1 MRLAHHLLR
10 HPSGVWHFRL
20 TVPADLR
27 EAFGLR
33 IIKRSLGTR
42 DPVKARAWAYAL
54 GARYAQLIA
63 KARTGAG
70 MGSEFEEY
78 LKQLSRFELT
88 QGPDGLSVKTN
99 GTYEDNV
106 AALEAMGYAVGVK
119 GPGFPS
125 GPHLVQLIAE
135 GHAKLAK
142 RPHSNAPTLA
152 EAINTYA
159 LVEGK
164 NLRPDTWEQR
174 KRACASFAKRIGG
187 KKRVDEITRPAVTA
201 WANELQVQ
209 GLSKRYVANMVS
221 HVSQIFDAQLRAGNI
236 PVGQNP
242 VKGVVVVKKAEKNAL
257 RDNGHAWEPLPVEA
271 LQRIYDPENLK
282 RTRGI
287 HVRWGALIGLYTGAR
302 VSEVAQIFIRDFIE
316 LDGVKCV
323 RLTNDSDGQSVKTEN
338 SKRLVPLHPDL
349 IKLGLWKR
357 VETLRKQGAE
367 RLFPD
372 MRIDSKSGAGNAI
385 SKSFSY
391 YLGALG
397 IKPRRAAGIVGFHSL
412 RKSVIQ
418 MLQGSTMPAERR
430 RALVGHEPGE
440 DVHQK
445 DYMRAWAAKE
455 LATFFPGLPWGKWLD
470 FNGLQKLLQ

>member
-10 HPSGVWHFRL
+10 HPSGTWHFRL

-27 EAFGLR
+27 EVFGLR

-42 DPVKARAWAYAL
+42 DPIKARAWAYAL

-106 AALEAMGYAVGVK
+106 AALAAMGYAVGVK

-125 GPHLVQLIAE
+125 GPFLKELITD

-142 RPHSNAPTLA
+142 RAQSSAPTLA
-152 EAINTYA
+152 EAIDIYA
-159 LVEGK
+159 KVDGK
-164 NLRPDTWEQR
+164 NLKPDTWEQR
-174 KRACASFAKRIGG
+174 KRACASFAKAIGG
-187 KKRVDEITRPAVTA
+187 KKRVDEITRPQVSA
-201 WANELQVQ
+201 WANQLQVD
-209 GLSKRYVANMVS
+209 GLAKRYVANMVS
-221 HVSQIFDAQLRAGNI
+221 HVAQVFEAQIRAGHI
-236 PVGQNP
+236 PVGQNV
-242 VKGVVVVKKAEKNAL
+242 VKGVVVVKKAEKDAL
-257 RDNGHAWEPLPVEA
+257 RDNGHAWEPLDVSA
-271 LQRIYDPENLK
+271 LQRIFDPENLK

-287 HVRWGALIGLYTGAR
+287 HVRWGALIGLYSGAR
-302 VSEVAQIFIRDFIE
+302 VSEVAQIFLRDFVE

-323 RLTNDSDGQSVKTEN
+323 RLTSDSDGQSLKTEN

-349 IKLGLWKR
+349 VKLGLWKR
-357 VETLRKQGAE
+357 VEALRKQGAE

-391 YLGALG
+391 YLGALD

-412 RKSVIQ
+412 RKNVIQ
-418 MLQGSTMPAERR
+418 TLQGSTMPAERR

-440 DVHQK
+440 DVHEN
-445 DYMRAWAAKE
+445 DYMRTWTAKE
-455 LATFFPGLPWGKWLD
+455 LSTFFPGLPWGKWLD
-470 FNGLQKLLQ
+470 FEKLRGLLQ